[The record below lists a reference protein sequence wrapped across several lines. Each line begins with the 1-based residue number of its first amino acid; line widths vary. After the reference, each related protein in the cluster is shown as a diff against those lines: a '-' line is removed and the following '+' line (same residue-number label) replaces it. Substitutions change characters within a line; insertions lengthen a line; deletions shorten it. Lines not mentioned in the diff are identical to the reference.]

1 MKHFSI
7 PLPLLFFIART
18 LQHGL
23 VPDQPDYNCF
33 EKDPAP
39 VNIDEEFLDYCKDY
53 AGNIHYEFANLTSC
67 CECIRYECVPLV
79 EWNRHKYYYWN
90 MSVSEHCCLHCDG
103 TVYKADT
110 VIETVVE
117 KDECGTTK
125 TSVCRKNDGGIAD
138 IEVDFTYKYC
148 CNDEEGILPI
158 DTIKLE
164 PSTCSNRTC
173 EYSRSS
179 QHSSW
184 ISTQVLPGCNC
195 CVLDGELVSDG
206 YSWEVDGVEYECCDG
221 KIVTV
226 VEGSGG
232 PPVIEGI
239 FIAGGFSTSK
249 EGYEALYIP
258 SSNTFCEIPAVQ
270 PERLFPIR
278 FDWAVC
284 LGEDREGC
292 SVYDIDTGI
301 WNEYWGCLSSMH
313 HRGVA
318 WVTDIGVFIM
328 GGENYPDG
336 VTLLLSDGTCQD
348 LKNFGLQSS
357 LDHACAVPDDD
368 TETVIIISFNN
379 EVISRYNKDGFVE
392 HISSPPSPLSGGC
405 SYYRQDDGTMVL
417 LVANG
422 GSKGATAT
430 LVIGEN
436 NWTVYEGIA
445 PKAHPPNLA
454 NTDNTVYSALGGGNK
469 DIERWDI
476 NLNQW
481 VTVYDAG
488 YTVHDKMGMLATT
501 VNLDSETC
509 PIYEE

>member
-239 FIAGGFSTSK
+239 FIAGSYSSSK

-258 SSNTFCEIPAVQ
+258 SSNSFCEIPAVQ
-270 PERLFPIR
+270 PEREYPIR
-278 FDWAVC
+278 FEWTVC
-284 LGEDREGC
+284 LGIDRKGC

-301 WNEYWGCLSSMH
+301 WNEYWGCLSTKH
-313 HRGVA
+313 NTGVA

-328 GGENYPDG
+328 GGLNFTDG
-336 VTLLLSDGTCQD
+336 VTLLLSDGACQELD
-348 LKNFGLQSS
+348 DFGLQPSFE
-357 LDHACAVPDDD
+357 HACAVPDDD
-368 TETVIIISFNN
+368 TETVIIIPFNIEN

-392 HISSPPSPLSGGC
+392 HISSPPSPLAGGC

-417 LVANG
+417 LMAN
-422 GSKGATAT
+422 KTTTAT

-436 NWTVYEGIA
+436 NWTVYNGIA
-445 PKAHPPNLA
+445 PKAYPSNLA
-454 NTDNTVYSALGGGNK
+454 SSDNIVYSALGGYRDNTE
-469 DIERWDI
+469 IERWDYD
-476 NLNQW
+476 LKQW
-481 VTVYDAG
+481 VTVYNAG
-488 YTVHDKMGMLATT
+488 YSVFDKIGMLATT

-509 PIYEE
+509 PIY

>member
-7 PLPLLFFIART
+7 PLPLLLFIART
-18 LQHGL
+18 FQHGF

-79 EWNRHKYYYWN
+79 EWNKHIYYYWN

-239 FIAGGFSTSK
+239 FIAGSYSSSK

-258 SSNTFCEIPAVQ
+258 SSNTFCEMPAVQ
-270 PERLFPIR
+270 PERLYPIR
-278 FDWAVC
+278 FDWAAC
-284 LGEDREGC
+284 LGENDRKGC
-292 SVYDIDTGI
+292 SVFDIDTGI
-301 WNEYWGCLSSMH
+301 WNEYWGCLSPKH
-313 HRGVA
+313 NRGVA

-328 GGENYPDG
+328 GGEDDPAG

-348 LKNFGLQSS
+348 QDFELQPPFQN
-357 LDHACAVPDDD
+357 ACAMPDDV
-368 TETVIIISFNN
+368 TETVIIINYN
-379 EVISRYNKDGFVE
+379 YKNISRYNKDGLKE
-392 HISSPPSPLSGGC
+392 HIFPSPPLTGAC

-417 LVANG
+417 LVAN
-422 GSKGATAT
+422 SKATAT

-436 NWTVYEGIA
+436 NWTFYEGIA
-445 PKAHPPNLA
+445 PKGGPFSFA
-454 NTDNTVYSALGGGNK
+454 NADNTVYSAFGDGNTDSDR
-469 DIERWDI
+469 DIERWDPK
-476 NLNQW
+476 LELW
-481 VTVYDAG
+481 VTVYNAE
-488 YTVHDKMGMLATT
+488 YTVSDKRGMLATT
-501 VNLDSETC
+501 VKLDSENC
-509 PIYEE
+509 PIY

>member
-392 HISSPPSPLSGGC
+392 HISSPPSPLTGPC
-405 SYYRQDDGTMVL
+405 SYYRQHDGTMVL
-417 LVANG
+417 LVAHYNG
-422 GSKGATAT
+422 KATAT

-445 PKAHPPNLA
+445 PKGKPSNLA
-454 NTDNTVYSALGGGNK
+454 NTDNTVYSALGGGNT
-469 DIERWDI
+469 DIERWDSD
-476 NLNQW
+476 LKQW
-481 VTVYDAG
+481 VPVYDAG
-488 YTVHDKMGMLATT
+488 YTVYDKIGMLATT

-509 PIYEE
+509 PIY

>member
-239 FIAGGFSTSK
+239 FIAGSYSSSK

-258 SSNTFCEIPAVQ
+258 SSNSFCEIPAVQ
-270 PERLFPIR
+270 PGREFPIR
-278 FDWAVC
+278 FDWTVC
-284 LGEDREGC
+284 LGLGRKGC
-292 SVYDIDTGI
+292 SVYDIETGI
-301 WNEYWGCLSSMH
+301 WNEYWGCLSPKH
-313 HRGVA
+313 YGGVA

-328 GGENYPDG
+328 GGGDYPDG
-336 VTLLLSDGTCQD
+336 VTLLHSDGTCQEIKD
-348 LKNFGLQSS
+348 FGVQPPFK
-357 LDHACAVPDDD
+357 DACAVPDEK
-368 TETVIIISFNN
+368 TETVIVIPYVN
-379 EVISRYNKDGFVE
+379 EKISRYDKDGFVE
-392 HISSPPSPLSGGC
+392 HISPPSPIPYPSC
-405 SYYRQDDGTMVL
+405 SSYRQDDGQMVL
-417 LVANG
+417 LVAN
-422 GSKGATAT
+422 KTTTAT
-430 LVIGEN
+430 LVVGEN
-436 NWTVYEGIA
+436 NWTVYDGIA
-445 PKAHPPNLA
+445 PEAYASNLA
-454 NTDNTVYSALGGGNK
+454 SSDNIVYSALGL
-469 DIERWDI
+469 DATEIEQWDA
-476 NLNQW
+476 NLEQW
-481 VTVYDAG
+481 VPVYNAE
-488 YTVHDKMGMLATT
+488 YTVFDKHGMLATT
-501 VNLDSETC
+501 VNLDSENC
-509 PIYEE
+509 PIY